1 MMEEWYVTIP
11 IQRVSDLGS
20 DTMTPIQGRS
30 GGEDFSDIDCHSSSE
45 HSLHHSDSVSEIIDY
60 TSRPSTSYERFIPIQ
75 IESAEL
81 FGNEVCLEGQQANEL
96 GQSTLASWK
105 TIPGVSSSASGQQR
119 QTFPDVSSDGAFE
132 LGEGELSQKEE
143 EVGGG
148 AFEALIQEEIS
159 DNKVEVKAGGTF
171 EPLFHEEMLGRK
183 PPSGARTAPLP
194 RQHFDHYYQMAIGYP
209 PMCHIFVVVQLVMND
224 IDVMIKL

>member
-1 MMEEWYVTIP
+1 MEEWYVTIP
-11 IQRVSDLGS
+11 IQRVSDMGS

-30 GGEDFSDIDCHSSSE
+30 GGEDFSDIECHSSSE
-45 HSLHHSDSVSEIIDY
+45 HSLHPSDSVLEIMDY

-81 FGNEVCLEGQQANEL
+81 FGNEVRFEGQQANEL

-159 DNKVEVKAGGTF
+159 DNKVEVKASGTF
-171 EPLFHEEMLGRK
+171 EHLFHEEMLGRK

-194 RQHFDHYYQMAIGYP
+194 RQHFDHFYRMAILAMMDPCVTFLSWYSW
-209 PMCHIFVVVQLVMND
+209 
-224 IDVMIKL
+224 

>member
-11 IQRVSDLGS
+11 IQRVSDMGS

-60 TSRPSTSYERFIPIQ
+60 TGKPSTSYERFIPIQ

-119 QTFPDVSSDGAFE
+119 QTFTDVSSDGAFE
-132 LGEGELSQKEE
+132 LG
-143 EVGGG
+143 
-148 AFEALIQEEIS
+148 
-159 DNKVEVKAGGTF
+159 
-171 EPLFHEEMLGRK
+171 
-183 PPSGARTAPLP
+183 
-194 RQHFDHYYQMAIGYP
+194 
-209 PMCHIFVVVQLVMND
+209 
-224 IDVMIKL
+224 

>member
-1 MMEEWYVTIP
+1 MMVEWYVTIP
-11 IQRVSDLGS
+11 IHRVSDMGS
-20 DTMTPIQGRS
+20 DTMTPIQGKS
-30 GGEDFSDIDCHSSSE
+30 GGEDFSDIECHSSSE
-45 HSLHHSDSVSEIIDY
+45 HSLHPSDSVSEIIDY

-81 FGNEVCLEGQQANEL
+81 FGNEVRLEGQQANEL

-148 AFEALIQEEIS
+148 AFEALIQEEILDS
-159 DNKVEVKAGGTF
+159 KVEVKAGGAF
-171 EPLFHEEMLGRK
+171 EHLFHEEMLGRK

-194 RQHFDHYYQMAIGYP
+194 RQDFDHYYG
-209 PMCHIFVVVQLVMND
+209 CHIFVVVQLVIDD

>member
-1 MMEEWYVTIP
+1 MMEEWFVTIP
-11 IQRVSDLGS
+11 IQRVSDMGS
-20 DTMTPIQGRS
+20 DTMTRIQGKS
-30 GGEDFSDIDCHSSSE
+30 GGEDFSGIDCHSSSE

-81 FGNEVCLEGQQANEL
+81 FGDEVRFEGQQANEL

-143 EVGGG
+143 QVGGG

-171 EPLFHEEMLGRK
+171 EHLFHEEMLGRK

-194 RQHFDHYYQMAIGYP
+194 RQHFDHFYRMAILAMMDPCVTFLSWYSW
-209 PMCHIFVVVQLVMND
+209 
-224 IDVMIKL
+224 

>member
-1 MMEEWYVTIP
+1 MMEEWHVTIL
-11 IQRVSDLGS
+11 IQRVSDMGS

-30 GGEDFSDIDCHSSSE
+30 GGEDFSDIECHSSSE
-45 HSLHHSDSVSEIIDY
+45 HSLHPSDSVSEIIDY

-81 FGNEVCLEGQQANEL
+81 FGNEVRFEGQQANEL

-143 EVGGG
+143 EQVGGG
-148 AFEALIQEEIS
+148 AFEALIQEEILDS
-159 DNKVEVKAGGTF
+159 KVEVKAGGTF

-194 RQHFDHYYQMAIGYP
+194 RQHFDHFYRMAILAMMDPCVTFLSWYSW
-209 PMCHIFVVVQLVMND
+209 
-224 IDVMIKL
+224 

>member
-11 IQRVSDLGS
+11 IQRVSDMGS

-30 GGEDFSDIDCHSSSE
+30 GGEDFSDIGCQSSSE
-45 HSLHHSDSVSEIIDY
+45 HSLHPSDSVSEIIDY

-132 LGEGELSQKEE
+132 LGECELSQKEE
-143 EVGGG
+143 QVGGG
-148 AFEALIQEEIS
+148 AFEALIQEEIL
-159 DNKVEVKAGGTF
+159 DNKVGVKAGGTF
-171 EPLFHEEMLGRK
+171 EPFFHEEMLGRK

-194 RQHFDHYYQMAIGYP
+194 RQYFDHY
-209 PMCHIFVVVQLVMND
+209 
-224 IDVMIKL
+224 

>member
-11 IQRVSDLGS
+11 IHRVSDMGS

-60 TSRPSTSYERFIPIQ
+60 TSRPSSSYERFIPIQ

-81 FGNEVCLEGQQANEL
+81 FGDEVRFEGQQANEL

-132 LGEGELSQKEE
+132 LGEE
-143 EVGGG
+143 EVGGS
-148 AFEALIQEEIS
+148 AFEALIQEEIL
-159 DNKVEVKAGGTF
+159 DNKVDVKAGGTF

-194 RQHFDHYYQMAIGYP
+194 RQHFDHFYRMAILAMMDPCVTFLSWYSW
-209 PMCHIFVVVQLVMND
+209 
-224 IDVMIKL
+224 